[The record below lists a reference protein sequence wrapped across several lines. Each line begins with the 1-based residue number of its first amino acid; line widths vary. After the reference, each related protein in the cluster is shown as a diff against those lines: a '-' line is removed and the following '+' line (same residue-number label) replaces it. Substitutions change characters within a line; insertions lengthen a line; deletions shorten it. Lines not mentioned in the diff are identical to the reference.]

1 MLTSQSQLSSKK
13 RATISEFKGNTLVGI
28 REYYEKD
35 GKTLPGRQGI
45 SLTVDQFTALVL
57 AIPDI
62 KKALA
67 GQGFDIDENYLS
79 EEDEAAAEDE
89 ADSVEQDV
97 EEEAADDE

>member
-1 MLTSQSQLSSKK
+1 LQLSSKK

-57 AIPDI
+57 ALPDI
-62 KKALA
+62 KKALS
-67 GQGFDIDENYLS
+67 GQGFDIDEHFS
-79 EEDEAAAEDE
+79 EEDESIVENRADEPEPQEEDDE
-89 ADSVEQDV
+89 AESG
-97 EEEAADDE
+97 A